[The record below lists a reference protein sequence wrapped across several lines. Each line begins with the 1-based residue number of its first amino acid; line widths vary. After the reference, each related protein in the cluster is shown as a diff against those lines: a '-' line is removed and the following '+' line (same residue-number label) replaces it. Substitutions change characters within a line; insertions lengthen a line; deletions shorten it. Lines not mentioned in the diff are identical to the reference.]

1 MLDFNTIFFKLKMFK
16 NKFIY
21 GKKCSIEGSV
31 NINTKYISG
40 GYLKIGNGVTIRNDV
55 ELRIKD
61 NSSIIIGD
69 NVVIDNGVR
78 LLSAQNGKLI
88 IGDGTKIGKNSI
100 FNAGEDIIIGNNCLI
115 SGNVSINSSTHSFK
129 IKNSLYKNQ
138 YKHKK
143 IQIGQ
148 NVWLGA
154 NVIILPGVSVG
165 EDSVIDANLIIN
177 FNVDKLNIIKNKQQ
191 IDKSEIKKV

>member
-115 SGNVSINSSTHSFK
+115 SGNVSIILLHIALKLRILFIK
-129 IKNSLYKNQ
+129 ININTKKYKLVKMFGWVQ
-138 YKHKK
+138 M
-143 IQIGQ
+143 
-148 NVWLGA
+148 
-154 NVIILPGVSVG
+154 
-165 EDSVIDANLIIN
+165 
-177 FNVDKLNIIKNKQQ
+177 
-191 IDKSEIKKV
+191 